1 VLKTYSLISKYN
13 QKEKRMK
20 RTILFIL
27 AVCLCFGSVISGYSQ
42 TSRNRSKPQ
51 QKTSQPGKMAE
62 KTSRTPRTVAPDQ
75 PLDAAAWSAAR
86 RFAETPF
93 GKIAYV
99 ERGSED
105 AALFLHGFPLNGF
118 QWRGALDRLSAYR
131 RCIAPD
137 FMGLGYSQIPEGQS
151 VAPDAQVAMLAALLD
166 SLSIPVVD
174 LVANDS
180 GGAVAQLF
188 VVRYPKRVRT
198 LLLTNCDVETDS
210 PPPALLPVIEMA
222 RAGTFVD
229 KWFVPWVA
237 DKNLARSAEG
247 LGGQTYTFRTNP
259 TDEAIDYYLAPLV
272 SSPQRKAQ
280 VHAYAI
286 ALEPNPLAGIGPA
299 LKKCAVPTRIVWGT
313 GDDIFSRKSPD
324 YLDKILPQSRGV
336 RLVEGAKL
344 FFPEEFPDIIADEA
358 RRLWESR

>member
-1 VLKTYSLISKYN
+1 LISKYN

-20 RTILFIL
+20 HMVFFII
-27 AVCLCFGSVISGYSQ
+27 AVCLCNGPVSNGHSLTRGNQ
-42 TSRNRSKPQ
+42 SKPQ
-51 QKTSQPGKMAE
+51 QNTSRPQKTAE
-62 KTSRTPRTVAPDQ
+62 KTSQAPKTLATGR

-86 RFAETPF
+86 QYADTPF

-99 ERGSED
+99 ERGSGD

-131 RCIAPD
+131 RCVAPD

-151 VAPDAQVAMLAALLD
+151 LAPDAQAAMLAALLD
-166 SLSIPVVD
+166 RLSIPVVD
-174 LVANDS
+174 IVANDS

-188 VVRYPKRVRT
+188 VARHPKRVRT

-237 DKNLARSAEG
+237 DKTLARSAEG
-247 LGGQTYTFRTNP
+247 LGGQTYTFRANP
-259 TDEAIDYYLAPLV
+259 TDEAVDYYLTPLV

-280 VHAYAI
+280 VHSYAI
-286 ALEPNPLAGIGPA
+286 ALEPNPLAGIEPA
-299 LKKCAVPTRIVWGT
+299 LKKCAAPTRIVWGT
-313 GDDIFSRKSPD
+313 GDDIFSQKSPD
-324 YLDKILPQSRGV
+324 YLHRILPQSRGV
-336 RLVEGAKL
+336 RRVDGAKL

-358 RRLWESR
+358 RRLWGNR